1 MINCAKCG
9 NPLQP
14 GLSSCP
20 ICGTATSN
28 AIEQLEETPVVE
40 KLTQEKAVTQVAPA
54 PVPEAAPVSAP
65 VVPTTTPAPA
75 IQQPQPV
82 PPTPQPVASSPTP
95 NTPAP
100 QAQPVQSTPSAP
112 VAPTQIPAQPTA
124 TQTPESFT
132 LPQSPASLGTPIL
145 ETPQTQKKEETKKEP
160 KKKKSS
166 IVPIIVLSVIISLS
180 VGFVAGK
187 LLSKPTATKP
197 KVEEKKEEVA
207 SVKEIN
213 ANGFS
218 FNMDEK
224 WDLTEQYSD
233 TIIIND
239 KDETFTFRMAL
250 VMGTFN
256 NINQQNIED
265 SINSKEGYTEL
276 KIQEIEL
283 NKKDA
288 FFIEVKKDK
297 KDIEYYYVGQ
307 DDTTTIVVTIVYET
321 KESKKT
327 NSSKIRTLLE
337 SVKYTDQSSKAS
349 AIVKPN
355 NSLFYDSSLIFKD
368 ATNPLFNKTTE

>member
-1 MINCAKCG
+1 MNNCAKCG

-20 ICGTATSN
+20 ICGTVTSN
-28 AIEQLEETPVVE
+28 SIEQLEETPVVQN
-40 KLTQEKAVTQVAPA
+40 LTQKTASTPVISEQQTPIEPQTQPVTPPVQVAPA
-54 PVPEAAPVSAP
+54 PVP
-65 VVPTTTPAPA
+65 
-75 IQQPQPV
+75 
-82 PPTPQPVASSPTP
+82 
-95 NTPAP
+95 
-100 QAQPVQSTPSAP
+100 AQPVQSSPVQVAPAPAPAQPAPTTPSVP
-112 VAPTQIPAQPTA
+112 VAPTQVPVQPMV
-124 TQTPESFT
+124 TQKTESFT
-132 LPQSPASLGTPIL
+132 LPQNQTSLGTPIL
-145 ETPQTQKKEETKKEP
+145 ETPQTQKKEEPKKEP
-160 KKKKSS
+160 TKKKNS
-166 IVPIIVLSVIISLS
+166 IVPIIILSVIISLS

-197 KVEEKKEEVA
+197 AVEEKKEEVA

-239 KDETFTFRMAL
+239 KEETFTFRMSL
-250 VMGTFN
+250 VTGTFT

-276 KIQEIEL
+276 KIQETEL

-288 FFIEVKKDK
+288 FFVEVKKENK
-297 KDIEYYYVGQ
+297 NIEYYYFGQ
-307 DDTTTIVVTIVYET
+307 DDSTTIVVTVVYET
-321 KESKKT
+321 KESKNA
-327 NSSKIRTLLE
+327 NSKKIRTLLE

-349 AIVKPN
+349 DIVQPN
-355 NSLFYDSSLIFKD
+355 NSLFYDSTLIFKD

>member
-1 MINCAKCG
+1 MNNCAKCG

-20 ICGTATSN
+20 ICGTVTSN
-28 AIEQLEETPVVE
+28 SIEQLEETPVPQPV
-40 KLTQEKAVTQVAPA
+40 QVAPA
-54 PVPEAAPVSAP
+54 PVPAQPVQSSPVQVAPAPVP
-65 VVPTTTPAPA
+65 
-75 IQQPQPV
+75 
-82 PPTPQPVASSPTP
+82 
-95 NTPAP
+95 
-100 QAQPVQSTPSAP
+100 AQPVQSTPVQVAPAPAPAQPAPTTPSVP
-112 VAPTQIPAQPTA
+112 VAPTQAPAQPMV
-124 TQTPESFT
+124 TQKTESFT
-132 LPQSPASLGTPIL
+132 LPQNQTSLGTPIL
-145 ETPQTQKKEETKKEP
+145 ETPQTQKKEEPKKEP
-160 KKKKSS
+160 TKKKNS
-166 IVPIIVLSVIISLS
+166 IVPIIILSVIISLS

-197 KVEEKKEEVA
+197 AVEEKKEEVA

-239 KDETFTFRMAL
+239 KEETFTFRMSL
-250 VMGTFN
+250 VTGTFT

-276 KIQEIEL
+276 KIQETEL

-288 FFIEVKKDK
+288 FFVEVKKENK
-297 KDIEYYYVGQ
+297 NIEYYYFGQ
-307 DDTTTIVVTIVYET
+307 DDSTTIVVTVVYET
-321 KESKKT
+321 KDSKNT
-327 NSSKIRTLLE
+327 NSKKIRTLLE

-349 AIVKPN
+349 DIVQPN
-355 NSLFYDSSLIFKD
+355 NSLFYDSTLIFKD